1 MLFFF
6 IFFFINFHFSLF
18 SYNSFRL
25 YNYSTNLTQYFEFI
39 YKCYNP
45 KIIVSL
51 TSYKY
56 RLNTLDKVID
66 SIIEGSL
73 IPDKIILTLY
83 FKDFYLISK
92 EINEYLVKKNI
103 ELIIVNIDIRPHKK
117 YFFSMQKY
125 PYDIIINIDDD
136 IIYEKSTVESLYYNY
151 LKFPYSISARRV
163 NLIKYN
169 KKTKIALNYKNWIKD
184 YTLLKKPSFDL
195 LATGV
200 GGILYPPN
208 ILKIHYSLIYELNNC
223 ITSDDLFLKHREN
236 LFKIKT
242 VWVPNNYLMGIKTIY
257 KQGLYDVENKINNDK
272 CLEYLLLINYKKL
285 I

>member
-1 MLFFF
+1 MLYFSFFFF
-6 IFFFINFHFSLF
+6 IIFGFSLLF
-18 SYNSFRL
+18 YNSYRL
-25 YNYSTNLTQYFEFI
+25 YNSSTNLTQYFEFI

-51 TSYKY
+51 TSFKT
-56 RLNTLDKVID
+56 RLLTIDRVID
-66 SIIEGSL
+66 SILEGTL
-73 IPDKIILTLY
+73 IPDKIVLTLFY
-83 FKDFYLISK
+83 KDYYLISK
-92 EINEYLVKKNI
+92 EINEYFIKKNI

-136 IIYEKSTVESLYYNY
+136 ILYEKSTIESLYYNY
-151 LKFPYSISARRV
+151 LKFPYYISARRV

-169 KKTKIALNYKNWIKD
+169 KTTGKALAYKYWLKD

-208 ILKIHYSLIYELNNC
+208 ILKINYSLIYDLDNC

-242 VWVPNNYLMGIKTIY
+242 VWVPNNYLMGVKTIH
-257 KQGLYDVENKINNDK
+257 KQGLYNGENIINNDK
-272 CLEYLLLINYKKL
+272 CLEKLMIYK